1 MAFRVET
8 IRRAWATNT
17 ASLATATQYAFPAL
31 TIALPT
37 ASRTIRSAV
46 IVYSFNIDSATVANI
61 TSRQGGIQIDAVA
74 AQDNAVSGT
83 LANTGDHAA
92 YVVSEDLTDYFVANF
107 TGASHSVVARWRQV
121 GAAVINLSAELFLT
135 FEYDDAGETS
145 KTKTIE
151 IVLDSPTARLTS
163 TLAEIGTNQVPL
175 LNTFLPEAGKT
186 LIDAY
191 FIVEGNLAS
200 DAVTDFQLGLS
211 LDAEAEVLFGAY
223 RQALTTSNYVR
234 VIWKREDIN
243 PAAAHAFNARTT
255 VTNRFEHLTVRLVVT
270 YSYTIAGTSTVINQ
284 QLAPFKPEPLL
295 EGPTISEPSRFSAEF
310 FVAEPATVTLVQSG
324 VVLYWTI
331 AGLADLNVRVG
342 GQAYRAYTK
351 AAFTDPAGSFCVAQ
365 RFDSGGAQG
374 AGHTLARGRNVITV
388 DAYRTTTTTGTIPLG
403 VFGYALIT
411 YTSSVAAAGAGAHN
425 HVTWWNLQDAQ
436 ATSSLEQVTAAF
448 APNIPEENYWLNGWG
463 VIGWV
468 MTTAAVTYGMALR
481 LTNGYRMLIDTPQN
495 PAEAGMIAIATS
507 GTEIFQRH
515 PLDPDAARIS
525 LETARVVRAYVIGS
539 TQHWPN
545 LLVAVTHHSITFN
558 VTVTVTDY
566 TGDGSGI
573 AVYAHTAADR
583 EPYTSV
589 TTAIGGTATAI
600 VYDDSIEY
608 FGHARQD
615 STHVGRSDDEV
626 PS

>member
-1 MAFRVET
+1 MALRVET
-8 IRRAWATNT
+8 VRRAWTTNT
-17 ASLATATQYAFPAL
+17 ASLAASTQYTFPAL
-31 TIALPT
+31 TVALPT

-46 IVYSFNIDSATVANI
+46 IVYSFNIDSAAAANI
-61 TSRQGGIQIDAVA
+61 TSRQGGVQIDAVA

-83 LANTGDHAA
+83 HANTADHAA
-92 YVVSEDLTDYFVANF
+92 YVISEDLTDYFVANF

-121 GAAVINLSAELFLT
+121 GGAVINLSAELFLT

-163 TLAEIGTNQVPL
+163 TLAEIGTNQVPPL
-175 LNTFLPEAGKT
+175 DTFLPEASKT

-223 RQALTTSNYVR
+223 RQALVTSNYVR
-234 VIWKREDIN
+234 VIWKRADIN
-243 PAAAHAFNARTT
+243 PAAAHAFNARST
-255 VTNRFEHLTVRLVVT
+255 VTSRFEHLTIRLVVT
-270 YSYTIAGTSTVINQ
+270 YSYTLAGTSTVINQ
-284 QLAPFKPEPLL
+284 ILAPFTPADLL
-295 EGPTISEPSRFSAEF
+295 GGPTSADASRWSAEF
-310 FVAEPATVTLVQSG
+310 YVAEPATVTLVQSG

-411 YTSSVAAAGAGAHN
+411 YTSGVAAAGAGAHN

-436 ATSSLEQVTAAF
+436 ATSTLEQVTAAF
-448 APNIPEENYWLNGWG
+448 APNIPEADYWLNGWG
-463 VIGWV
+463 VVGWV
-468 MTTAAVTYGMALR
+468 VSTAAITYGAALR
-481 LTNGYRMLIDTPQN
+481 LTNGYQPLFNGAQN
-495 PAEAGMIAIATS
+495 PSDSGMIAVVAT
-507 GTEIFQRH
+507 GTSYFQRH
-515 PLDPDAARIS
+515 PLDPDAARIP
-525 LETARVVRAYVIGS
+525 LETARAIRAYVIGS

-545 LLVAVTHHSITFN
+545 LLVAVTHHAITFN

-583 EPYTSV
+583 EPYTNV
-589 TTAIGGTATAI
+589 TTAIGGTATAL
-600 VYDDSIEY
+600 VYDDSVSY
-608 FGHARQD
+608 FGHTRQD
-615 STHVGRSDDEV
+615 STHVGRSDDEA